1 MFYIRNGKLLT
12 LEVSNGCVLRLWFFE
27 VILRI
32 KNLFESVTTLLD
44 RQKEQLP
51 IDLTITSRY

>member
-12 LEVSNGCVLRLWFFE
+12 LEVSNSCVLRLWFFK
-27 VILRI
+27 VILRV

-51 IDLTITSRY
+51 IDLTITSRH